1 MRGASLF
8 PVVAGIPFACVDA
21 LSLHKRDVPAVVEIP
36 IERRQTTRSL
46 QKRDSTVGVSL
57 QNIEDSYYSL
67 NLTLG
72 TPGQQVMLT
81 LDTGSS
87 DLWVN
92 IPNSTYCSADDDP
105 CSPYGVFTASDSS
118 TIKTV
123 GTYLNDTYADGSN
136 LYGPY
141 VTDKVTVGNTTIDDM
156 QFGLADST
164 TVSHGIVGVG
174 YQIATY
180 QSEHDGKV
188 YANLPQA
195 LVDSGAIKSAAYSLW
210 LDGLEATTGSIL
222 FGGVNTAKYTGD
234 LQTLPIVPV
243 DDDYYSLA
251 IALTEVGVETDSD
264 STSYTDSLP
273 LSVSLDSGTT
283 MTALPSDLVD
293 KIYKALNA
301 TYVEKYDMPY
311 IDCDVRD
318 TDYNV
323 TYSFSGAKI
332 TVGMNQLIIPATE
345 PDFPKGTCIL
355 GLVPSQPGINLLGDT
370 FLRSAYVVYDLA
382 NNEIS
387 VANTNF
393 NPGDDDILE
402 IGTGTSAVPGATLVP
417 SAVSSATGN
426 GVATTEGA
434 VPTLSGASTVTLTA
448 TGSASSSTGTG
459 KSGDS
464 AKATSTSSKGFA
476 ALPTS
481 NSINLLS
488 GLAGAGLLLSL

>member
-8 PVVAGIPFACVDA
+8 PVVAGIHLACVDA
-21 LSLHKRDVPAVVEIP
+21 LSLHKRDVPAVVHIP
-36 IERRQTTRSL
+36 IERRQSARSL
-46 QKRDSTVGVSL
+46 QKRDSTVDVSI
-57 QNIEDSYYSL
+57 QNIEDGYYSL

-92 IPNSTYCSADDDP
+92 LANSTYCSADNDP
-105 CSPYGVFTASDSS
+105 CSPYGVFTPSDSS
-118 TIKTV
+118 TLKIV
-123 GTYLNDTYADGSN
+123 GTHLNDTYADGSN

-141 VTDKVTVGNTTIDDM
+141 VTDKVTVGNTSISDM

-164 TVSHGIVGVG
+164 TVAHGIVGVG

-180 QSEHDGKV
+180 QAAHDGKV

-210 LDGLEATTGSIL
+210 LDGLESTTGSIL
-222 FGGVNTAKYTGD
+222 FGGVNTAKYHGE

-243 DDDYYSLA
+243 EDNYYSLA
-251 IALTEVGVETDSD
+251 IALTEVGVETGSD

-283 MTALPSDLVD
+283 LTALPSDLVD
-293 KIYKALNA
+293 KIYKAVDA
-301 TYVEKYDMPY
+301 TFVEKYNMAH
-311 IDCDVRD
+311 IDCEAN

-332 TVGMNQLIIPATE
+332 TVGMDQLILPFTE
-345 PDFPKGTCIL
+345 PDFPKGTCVF

-393 NPGDDDILE
+393 NPGDDHILE

-426 GVATTEGA
+426 GVVSTATAEPSLG
-434 VPTLSGASTVTLTA
+434 GASTVTLTA
-448 TGSASSSTGTG
+448 AHSTSSSSGTGT
-459 KSGDS
+459 SGDS
-464 AKATSTSSKGFA
+464 AEATSTSSKGFA

-481 NSINLLS
+481 NPINLLS
-488 GLAGAGLLLSL
+488 GLAGAGLLLAL